1 MAQKCSNA
9 ISNGK
14 PLMEQMLVHTR
25 SQDAQELVS
34 LSCSSWFSKPHT
46 KPQKVFLLKRKEST
60 GMEDP
65 QDPFAFY
72 EVDLDFCFQKGRKKA
87 GKLERCCSWRKLVM
101 PPGLV
106 GKEEKIQLQ
115 IKMMAT

>member
-1 MAQKCSNA
+1 MPRN
-9 ISNGK
+9 
-14 PLMEQMLVHTR
+14 L
-25 SQDAQELVS
+25 S

-46 KPQKVFLLKRKEST
+46 KPQKVSLLKRKEST

-65 QDPFAFY
+65 QDPFAFD
-72 EVDLDFCFQKGRKKA
+72 EVDLDFCFQKGRKKPR
-87 GKLERCCSWRKLVM
+87 KLERCCSWRKLVM

>member
-14 PLMEQMLVHTR
+14 PLMEQLLVHTR

-46 KPQKVFLLKRKEST
+46 KPRKVCLLKRKEST

-65 QDPFAFY
+65 QDAFVFD

-87 GKLERCCSWRKLVM
+87 GQLERCCSWRKLVM
-101 PPGLV
+101 PPVLV